1 MKLFVIMFLYSKM
14 LNMQM
19 ISLKCPESYFQLFP
33 YSQEVTTEGSST
45 CLIYPIFLLFFFT
58 ADALSDT
65 NPKGFLSP
73 PGRKKSVNH
82 HIMKPQ

>member
-1 MKLFVIMFLYSKM
+1 MFLYSKM

-45 CLIYPIFLLFFFT
+45 CLIYPIFLFYFLQQMLFLTQTQRDFC
-58 ADALSDT
+58 LLL
-65 NPKGFLSP
+65 GE
-73 PGRKKSVNH
+73 KKV
-82 HIMKPQ
+82 